1 MERGQPMSVYTDNV
15 EPEQYQRLLDMDE
28 DERLAYT
35 AEYFQQ

>member
-1 MERGQPMSVYTDNV
+1 MSVYADNV

-35 AEYFQQ
+35 AEYFRQ